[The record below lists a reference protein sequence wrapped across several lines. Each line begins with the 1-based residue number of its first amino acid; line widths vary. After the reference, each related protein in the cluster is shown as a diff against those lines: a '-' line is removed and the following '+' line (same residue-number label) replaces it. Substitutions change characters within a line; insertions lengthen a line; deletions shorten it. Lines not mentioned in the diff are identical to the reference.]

1 MQFHSRGVFQRST
14 LNEFN
19 EIDVSRIVAY
29 FHTPSIV
36 VSPAFAIDLNAAVEH
51 FKQRVDEFTKLGS
64 GYILEYVD
72 QLSVSFVKFRPMG
85 QAGSYVPAPT
95 WIKYNRAIINVR
107 NYKDQKCFVWSILSC
122 LYPVDQNTHR
132 VQNYTRYEKT
142 LNLDGL
148 KFPLPV
154 KDIPKFENQN
164 DQIAI
169 HCIAADKDCSFSI
182 LHLSPHAHERRYT
195 ITLLLLDHWTIRP
208 SAEKDTTHT

>member
-1 MQFHSRGVFQRST
+1 
-14 LNEFN
+14 
-19 EIDVSRIVAY
+19 VAY

-72 QLSVSFVKFRPMG
+72 QLSVSFVKFRPLG

-132 VQNYTRYEKT
+132 VQNYTLYEKT

-182 LHLSPHAHERRYT
+182 LHLSPHAHERRHT

-208 SAEKDTTHT
+208 SAEKNTTHT